1 MFVVVKLLILN
12 QYVNKFLINPLKFKQ
27 MLIILSSRA
36 QWAKKSLLWTE
47 ISLIK
52 CNLLQW
58 QFSFINSINLMKI
71 RVLGA
76 GAGGGFPQ
84 WNCNCHNCQRLR
96 QGKLNGKART
106 QSSIAVSSDNKNWLL
121 FNTSPDIRAQLEA
134 FPAIQPKTGIRDTG
148 IKAIILIDSQID
160 HTTGML
166 MLREG
171 QPLQVYCTEM
181 VKQDLSTGFP
191 LFTMLKD
198 YCTVNHHPIPLNGD
212 SFTIPAIADLRF
224 YAHSLKSKAPPYSPH
239 RHDPHDG
246 DNIGVVIEQI
256 STGKKVYYAPGLGE
270 IEPHVMQ
277 AMQSVDCLLV
287 DGTFWT
293 DDEMCTQNI
302 SHKKAREIGH
312 LPQSGAGGMIEV
324 LNSVP
329 NARKLLIHIN
339 NTNPI
344 LDEDSPQRQLLN
356 AAGIEVSYDGL
367 EIDL

>member
-1 MFVVVKLLILN
+1 
-12 QYVNKFLINPLKFKQ
+12 
-27 MLIILSSRA
+27 
-36 QWAKKSLLWTE
+36 
-47 ISLIK
+47 
-52 CNLLQW
+52 
-58 QFSFINSINLMKI
+58 MKI

-96 QGKLNGKART
+96 NGQINAKART
-106 QSSIAVSSDNKNWLL
+106 QSSIAISTNNRNWLL
-121 FNTSPDIRAQLEA
+121 FNTSPDIRSQLEA

-148 IKAIILIDSQID
+148 ITAILLIDSQID
-160 HTTGML
+160 HTTGLL

-171 QPLQVYCTEM
+171 KPLNVYCTEM
-181 VKQDLSTGFP
+181 VKQDLTTGFP
-191 LFTMLKD
+191 IFNMLTD
-198 YCTVNHHPIPLNGD
+198 YCTVNHHPIAFDNTGF
-212 SFTIPAIADLRF
+212 SIPGIDDIRL
-224 YAHSLKSKAPPYSPH
+224 YAHALKSKAPPYSPH
-239 RHDPHDG
+239 RNDPHDG
-246 DNIGVVIEQI
+246 DNIGVIIEQI
-256 STGKKVYYAPGLGE
+256 STGKKLYYAPGLGE
-270 IEPHVMQ
+270 IEPQVFA

-324 LNSVP
+324 LNGIDK
-329 NARKLLIHIN
+329 ARKILIHIN

-344 LDEDSPQRQLLN
+344 LDEDSPERKQLDI
-356 AAGIEVSYDGL
+356 AGIEVAYDGL